1 MVEVIK
7 WLSIADRYT
16 KMYLDRCLAPL
27 GLNASQYMYV
37 LKICENP
44 GITQDSFFG
53 FFYVNPS
60 NITRA
65 LAVLEKEGYVRKD
78 INLLDKRTCRLYP
91 TARAGEAYGKIRA
104 IIGNW
109 EAQMLEDMTQQEL
122 ELLSNHLHRLAE
134 KSMKL

>member
-1 MVEVIK
+1 MEVIK

-27 GLNASQYMYV
+27 GLNGSQYMYV

-78 INLLDKRTCRLYP
+78 INPLDKRTCRLYP
-91 TARAGEAYGKIRA
+91 TDRAVDAYSKIRT
-104 IIGNW
+104 IIANW
-109 EAQMLEDMTQQEL
+109 ETQMLSDMTPETL
-122 ELLSNHLHRLAE
+122 EAFNSRLRSLAQ
-134 KSMKL
+134 KSMEL